1 MRRMHS
7 RIHEI
12 KEAAESAKD
21 KKGTYGPDIDLSQY
35 KKNATPHP
43 YEEKLG
49 SFGPEE
55 SDKLTAVGIDI
66 SQDQRSGTFL
76 LKDQSVIHCRTKQDG
91 LEVLSMKEA
100 LDRYQWLEE
109 YWWKAVSVDA
119 DKYTAQAELSL
130 NDGYFIRSYAFAKS
144 LSPIQA
150 CLYMG
155 VENLSQNVHNIIIAE
170 EGSELHIITGCAT
183 APYVLSGLH
192 IGISEFYIKKGAK
205 LTFTM
210 IHNWGRDVM
219 VRPRSAA
226 IVEEEGIFLSNFACL
241 HPVRS
246 LQLYPVTRLVGQGAI
261 ARFHS
266 ILLATP
272 GSDLDTGA
280 RVFLQ
285 APQTRSEIITRAIST
300 GGKIMA
306 RGHLIGEVPGIK
318 AHLECMGLL
327 LSEKGGIHAV
337 PELEGKVGG
346 VDMSHE
352 AAVGKIA
359 QEEVEYLMARGLTE
373 EEATSTIVRGFLDVR
388 IEGLPPSL
396 QEELSRVIKQSEKA
410 LM

>member
-7 RIHEI
+7 RIHKI

-21 KKGTYGPDIDLSQY
+21 KPGACGPDIDLSQY

-49 SFGPEE
+49 SFGPKEGN
-55 SDKLTAVGIDI
+55 KLTAVGMDL

-109 YWWKAVSVDA
+109 YWWKAVPVDA
-119 DKYTAQAELSL
+119 DKYTAQAELSF
-130 NDGYFIRSYAFAKS
+130 NDGYFIRSLPGAKS
-144 LSPIQA
+144 LSPIQS

-170 EGSELHIITGCAT
+170 EGSELHIITGCTT
-183 APYVLSGLH
+183 APHVVSGLH

-210 IHNWGRDVM
+210 IHNWDRDVM

-226 IVEEEGIFLSNFACL
+226 IVEEEGIFLSNYVCL
-241 HPVRS
+241 HPVQS
-246 LQLYPVTRLVGQGAI
+246 LQLYPVARLVGQGAI

-327 LSEKGGIHAV
+327 LSEKGAIHAI

-359 QEEVEYLMARGLTE
+359 QEEVEYLMARGLSE

-396 QEELSRVIKQSEKA
+396 QEELSRAIKQSEKA